1 MQNSLI
7 PYFLAQVRLSRLQ
20 ESFKTFTLDEQLF
33 QHESL
38 VRCWMVLLMPH
49 WKPYM
54 ALTLW
59 GQVKLFLENIWMA
72 SAVWG
77 GGGSSVWQC
86 KTYQLGSWW
95 NINLFWPNALFYCRW
110 SRFVMNRV
118 KRIIQHMLYDQLAV
132 LPIVKT
138 REMDWFSKYKSIHNR
153 WLNES
158 FSTTY
163 TYVYK
168 LTLYLIWHMNC
179 WTSLTLITCR

>member
-1 MQNSLI
+1 MLNGFANAPLETIHGTYSLRTSQI
-7 PYFLAQVRLSRLQ
+7 ISGEYLNGFSCL
-20 ESFKTFTLDEQLF
+20 
-33 QHESL
+33 
-38 VRCWMVLLMPH
+38 
-49 WKPYM
+49 
-54 ALTLW
+54 
-59 GQVKLFLENIWMA
+59 
-72 SAVWG
+72 

-163 TYVYK
+163 TYVYT